1 MRSSAMPLVVRRK
14 EDSLRRYCYIGHRQL
29 QPQDG
34 SAWAR

>member
-14 EDSLRRYCYIGHRQL
+14 EGSLRRYRYIGTGNYNHK
-29 QPQDG
+29 DG